1 MTLRHSVSVVYL
13 QILPWDYCLKAVSV
27 VARRRYSRWISQDIP
42 MLPSDNM
49 QVYVCVCMCMCMCVW
64 VCVWA
69 CVCLCVCVFMRVC
82 AFVYIKYLC
91 TRCTQ
96 MSMYTMYSN
105 IYVHDVHVH
114 KSNIYVHDRYLMY
127 TNLCTS
133 RYFMYT
139 NLCTSNIAFVYM
151 KYLKSKPARNIPD
164 IYSCNR

>member
-69 CVCLCVCVFMRVC
+69 CVCLCVC
-82 AFVYIKYLC
+82 AHLC
-91 TRCTQ
+91 T
-96 MSMYTMYSN
+96 SN
-105 IYVHDVHVH
+105 IYVHDVH
-114 KSNIYVHDRYLMY
+114 KCLCTRCTQISMYTMYMY
-127 TNLCTS
+127 TNQISMYTIDIWCTQICVHQDISCTQICVHQISHLCTW
-133 RYFMYT
+133 
-139 NLCTSNIAFVYM
+139 NI
-151 KYLKSKPARNIPD
+151 
-164 IYSCNR
+164 